1 MHAWGGKFAK
11 SREPRLFPVPH
22 TWLCAT
28 GTVRKASFPLAAPS
42 HPPTLQ
48 SRLGKC
54 WNETGIWMLTQR
66 YQHVFCPGCFNS
78 CFSSYSRISA
88 NEVSGSQT
96 HPLAQRGV
104 MKSRTQQFK
113 TFLIPNQSP
122 ESLGAKD
129 TTEEWAQF
137 KTNLEFIINLGWF
150 NLVALSLFRSWT
162 LWGESFIFHWRGKV
176 CYVSDVQRSLFTLV
190 WQTPGLCTPKR
201 KLVLR
206 VGHGKWFTKSQW
218 ASCAPLY
225 LCIKWMWQN
234 MKFMP
239 STLSIPPP
247 PHLFS
252 ASVTC
257 HVRLLLC

>member
-1 MHAWGGKFAK
+1 MRAWGGKFAK

-22 TWLCAT
+22 TRLCAA

-176 CYVSDVQRSLFTLV
+176 CYVAKCV
-190 WQTPGLCTPKR
+190 
-201 KLVLR
+201 
-206 VGHGKWFTKSQW
+206 
-218 ASCAPLY
+218 
-225 LCIKWMWQN
+225 M
-234 MKFMP
+234 
-239 STLSIPPP
+239 
-247 PHLFS
+247 
-252 ASVTC
+252 SVTC
-257 HVRLLLC
+257 SVAYSRWSDKLQDFVLQKGSSCWEWGTVNGSPRASELLVPHCIFA